1 MNVLIPLLIITG
13 IIILCMFFGWGIY
26 YVLSS
31 GKRNKKIM
39 DELNKREWN
48 GY

>member
-13 IIILCMFFGWGIY
+13 VIILCMFFGWAIH

-31 GKRNKKIM
+31 GKKNKIIM
-39 DELNKREWN
+39 DELNKRE
-48 GY
+48 